1 MKRAPLYICFAACA
15 SFVFGHAADA
25 SASCTP
31 ISETELT
38 SIITAD
44 PQAGVLLGI
53 ADAEAFTKGYASADK
68 CILDNGMT
76 AYVVL
81 IKYRNRRRLD
91 AVLLHVP
98 ELPSSFKTVLYWL
111 DGADGYIATPFLRI
125 HFDQSG
131 FTPILV
137 EVLDV
142 NGDQLNTLVQSEFA
156 HTAVSEMAVP
166 LESSADQNL
175 AAPEMFSTPQIAI
188 PEISQAGE
196 TLALASI
203 SSEEALLSCADQ
215 IKEYQTSMATSLLE
229 VAGSLVGVA
238 SGFTDCALGTK
249 LGCVAGAGALV
260 AATAVIASSD
270 LPQPGFCIDED
281 CNEGICSHVFIRGHG
296 RQGQV
301 PKCKAYSPPR
311 FHCDPECPTV
321 TCRIADTGP
330 PYGDAGECI
339 GFHINDVKILP
350 SYQMQDGGFCGANPP
365 DDKKVS
371 LSIDTCGYPKFP
383 VWGFIAVTKCW
394 PRWGCA
400 FGGVI
405 QVNAPG
411 NPIQVPKFTGCC
423 SNGCYCSVCSSNT
436 ELCGTEAFCSENC
449 SSVCVPCM
457 PAEFEL
463 QVSVLDSNSRFDI
476 YDNPLPL
483 ECVP

>member
-1 MKRAPLYICFAACA
+1 MKRAPLYVCLAACA
-15 SFVFGHAADA
+15 SFVFGYAADA
-25 SASCTP
+25 NAGCTS

-38 SIITAD
+38 SVIAAD
-44 PQAGVLLGI
+44 PQSGVLLRI
-53 ADAEAFTKGYASADK
+53 ADAEAFTKGYASTDT
-68 CILDNGMT
+68 CTLDNGMT
-76 AYVVL
+76 AYVGL
-81 IKYRNRRRLD
+81 IKYRNKQRPN

-98 ELPSSFKTVLYWL
+98 ELPSSLKTALYWL
-111 DGADGYIATPFLRI
+111 DGTDGYIATPFLRV

-131 FTPILV
+131 LTPVLV
-137 EVLDV
+137 EVLNI
-142 NGDQLNTLVQSEFA
+142 NGDPLNTLVA
-156 HTAVSEMAVP
+156 RTLVSDMVAP
-166 LESSADQNL
+166 LEPNVDQIL
-175 AAPEMFSTPQIAI
+175 ATPEIFSTPQMAI
-188 PEISQAGE
+188 PEASQAGE
-196 TLALASI
+196 TLALASV
-203 SSEEALLSCADQ
+203 SSEESLLSCADQ
-215 IKEYQTSMATSLLE
+215 IKEYQTYMATSLLE
-229 VAGSLVGVA
+229 VAGSLIGA
-238 SGFTDCALGTK
+238 AAGFTDCALGTK

-260 AATAVIASSD
+260 AATAAIASSD
-270 LPQPGFCIDED
+270 WPQPGFCIDEN
-281 CNEGICSHVFIRGHG
+281 CNEGTCSHVFIRGHG

-301 PKCKAYSPPR
+301 PKCKAYSPSR
-311 FHCDPECPTV
+311 SHCDLECPTV
-321 TCRIADTGP
+321 TCRMADTGQ

-411 NPIQVPKFTGCC
+411 NPIQIPKFTGCC

-476 YDNPLPL
+476 YDDSLSL